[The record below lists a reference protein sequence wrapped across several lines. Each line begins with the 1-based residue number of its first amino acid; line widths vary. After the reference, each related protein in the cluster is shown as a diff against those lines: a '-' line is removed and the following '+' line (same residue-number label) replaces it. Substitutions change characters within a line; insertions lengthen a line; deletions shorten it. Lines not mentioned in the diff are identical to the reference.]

1 MNQNYRNQDTIQNRS
16 EWNCEGTEQ
25 LRSQDNMIQ
34 GNRQEPPV
42 RQQLQQT
49 ANRMTVRTISPAEQE
64 RISKFPILCLAT
76 LIYAI
81 FYALCLY
88 ENKAGIL
95 YPVFSA
101 GTMYYFYFCLQKLQ
115 LGWKKDNLWYAVV
128 IELLGIST
136 FLTGDSRIIAWNKL
150 GIFLMIV
157 AFLLHTVYDDRK
169 WGICKYILSIVE
181 TVVMAFG
188 CIAKPF
194 TDSAA
199 HNRMVNPEGQRKKGY
214 TKYIFIGLAICI
226 PLVLVVVVMLATA
239 DAVFANVFKWLFDID
254 SLMKM
259 LGHIFRIVLL
269 ITAVFIG
276 AYMLLAYLTRKD
288 IDPTVKDRA
297 KGEPVIAITV
307 SAVLSVVYLLFSVIQ
322 IAYLFIGG
330 IVGNMKLPEGMSYS
344 QYARTGFFQLLF
356 VCVLNMILVLIG
368 MYLFRESIVLKVF
381 LTVITVTTY
390 IMIASSAFRMVLY
403 IQYKYL
409 TFLRIFVLWSLLVI
423 FLIMTGVLISV
434 WMKNFP
440 LFRYS
445 MAAVAVMYLLLSFS
459 RPDYWIA
466 KVNTDNMSEETQY
479 AFFDE
484 TDPYEDTEY
493 LARYMGADAAPV
505 LMSDSYKDALLERTN
520 STYDRDYYIRR
531 MERRIKDT
539 SWRKFNVSYVWF
551 LSHNAEGEAL
561 QEGSAGEQ

>member
-1 MNQNYRNQDTIQNRS
+1 MNQENN
-16 EWNCEGTEQ
+16 
-25 LRSQDNMIQ
+25 
-34 GNRQEPPV
+34 
-42 RQQLQQT
+42 LQQT
-49 ANRMTVRTISPAEQE
+49 ANPVPEPTQRQRPEQMQGRNTNPGAIPGQMPQGAGRIPNGESVSPAEQN
-64 RISKFPILCLAT
+64 RIGKFPVLCLAT
-76 LIYAI
+76 LIYAV

-95 YPVFSA
+95 YTVFTA
-101 GTMYYFYFCLQKLQ
+101 GTVFYFYFCLQKLQ
-115 LGWKKDNLWYAVV
+115 LGWKKDNVWYAVV

-150 GIFLMIV
+150 GIFLMIL

-169 WGICKYILSIVE
+169 WGFCKYVLSIVE

-188 CIAKPF
+188 CIAKPI

-199 HNRMVNPEGQRKKGY
+199 YNRLINPEGQKKKKGY
-214 TKYIFIGLAICI
+214 TKYVFIGLAICI

-239 DAVFANVFKWLFDID
+239 DAVFANLFKWLFNID
-254 SLMKM
+254 SLLKM
-259 LGHIFRIVLL
+259 LGHIFRIILL
-269 ITAVFIG
+269 IAAVFFV
-276 AYMLLAYLTRKD
+276 AYMLLAYLTKKE
-288 IDPTVKDRA
+288 IDPAVKDRA

-330 IVGNMKLPEGMSYS
+330 IVGNMRLPENMSYS

-356 VCVLNMILVLIG
+356 VCILNMVLVLIG
-368 MYLFRESIVLKVF
+368 MYLFRESTVLKIF
-381 LTVITVTTY
+381 LTIITVTTY

-409 TFLRIFVLWSLLVI
+409 TFLRIFVLWALLVI
-423 FLIMTGVLISV
+423 FLIMTGVLISI
-434 WMKNFP
+434 WMKHFP

-445 MAAVAVMYLLLSFS
+445 MAAVAVLYLLLSFS

-466 KVNTDNMSEETQY
+466 KVNTDNMTEETQY
-479 AFFDE
+479 AFFAE

-493 LARYMGADAAPV
+493 LARHMGADAAPV
-505 LMSDSYKDALLERTN
+505 LLSDSYKEALLDLTN

-531 MERRIKDT
+531 MERRITDT

-551 LSHNAEGEAL
+551 LSHDAEGTVL
-561 QEGSAGEQ
+561 QDGGVVIQ

>member
-1 MNQNYRNQDTIQNRS
+1 
-16 EWNCEGTEQ
+16 
-25 LRSQDNMIQ
+25 
-34 GNRQEPPV
+34 
-42 RQQLQQT
+42 
-49 ANRMTVRTISPAEQE
+49 
-64 RISKFPILCLAT
+64 
-76 LIYAI
+76 
-81 FYALCLY
+81 
-88 ENKAGIL
+88 
-95 YPVFSA
+95 
-101 GTMYYFYFCLQKLQ
+101 MYYFYFCLKKLQ

-150 GIFLMIV
+150 GIFLMIL
-157 AFLLHTVYDDRK
+157 AFLLHTVYDDSK

-194 TDSAA
+194 TDSVD
-199 HNRMVNPEGQRKKGY
+199 HNRMVNPEGQKKKGY

-269 ITAVFIG
+269 IAAVFIG

-330 IVGNMKLPEGMSYS
+330 IVGNMKLPEGMNYS

-356 VCVLNMILVLIG
+356 VCVLNMILVLIA
-368 MYLFRESIVLKVF
+368 MYLFRESKVLKVF
-381 LTVITVTTY
+381 LTIITITTY

-403 IQYKYL
+403 IQYKYM

-423 FLIMTGVLISV
+423 FLIMTGVLISI
-434 WMKNFP
+434 WKKNFP

-466 KVNTDNMSEETQY
+466 KVNTENMSEETQY
-479 AFFDE
+479 AFFE
-484 TDPYEDTEY
+484 GTDPYEDTEY
-493 LARYMGADAAPV
+493 LARHMGADAAPV
-505 LMSDSYKDALLERTN
+505 LMSESYKDELLELTN

-551 LSHNAEGEAL
+551 LSHADAGAAL
-561 QEGSAGEQ
+561 QEGSAVEQ